1 MTSKR
6 LVRIAKGRD
15 EGGTEKLSG
24 FFLKKK
30 GNTTIKIIFFN
41 KKLF

>member
-6 LVRIAKGRD
+6 LERIAKGRD

-24 FFLKKK
+24 FKKK
-30 GNTTIKIIFFN
+30 
-41 KKLF
+41 KKVTLQ

>member
-6 LVRIAKGRD
+6 LERIAKGRD

-24 FFLKKK
+24 LKKKK

-41 KKLF
+41 KNLF